1 MEPMFNFN
9 GGARAD
15 LMAAVEELERHNEQE
30 SHAVPSMFHIVRMLG
45 ARVPPP
51 PSRSLCPQYR
61 RSRNLGTKRM
71 NHCLVEPPLEMKL
84 SFAYFPNH
92 RLIRNFLPQLAGLR

>member
-30 SHAVPSMFHIVRMLG
+30 SHAAVLSLFHICQNVRGSSPASASLPSVRNTEDHATWEPY
-45 ARVPPP
+45 ARTPLS
-51 PSRSLCPQYR
+51 SRA
-61 RSRNLGTKRM
+61 
-71 NHCLVEPPLEMKL
+71 PLEM
-84 SFAYFPNH
+84 N
-92 RLIRNFLPQLAGLR
+92 

>member
-30 SHAVPSMFHIVRMLG
+30 RHIGLYYLASQALAMYFSHR
-45 ARVPPP
+45 
-51 PSRSLCPQYR
+51 
-61 RSRNLGTKRM
+61 
-71 NHCLVEPPLEMKL
+71 
-84 SFAYFPNH
+84 
-92 RLIRNFLPQLAGLR
+92 